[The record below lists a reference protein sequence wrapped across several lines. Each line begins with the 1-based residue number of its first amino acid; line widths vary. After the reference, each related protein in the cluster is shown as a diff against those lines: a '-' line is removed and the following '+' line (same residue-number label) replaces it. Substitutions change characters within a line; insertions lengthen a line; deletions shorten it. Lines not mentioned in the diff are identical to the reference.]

1 MKALRHL
8 NKYLLKYKFS
18 FFLGFVC
25 VLASNF
31 FGLFPA
37 IYIGK
42 GFDFVEKS
50 LVNNSEPSGLIALRD
65 VAGQDVLLRFFFLI
79 WRV

>member
-1 MKALRHL
+1 MKALRL
-8 NKYLLKYKFS
+8 IKYYLLKYKFS
-18 FFLGFVC
+18 FFLGFAC

-50 LVNNSEPSGLIALRD
+50 LVNNSESSDLIALRD
-65 VAGQDVLLRFFFLI
+65 VTGQNLSLI
-79 WRV
+79 HI